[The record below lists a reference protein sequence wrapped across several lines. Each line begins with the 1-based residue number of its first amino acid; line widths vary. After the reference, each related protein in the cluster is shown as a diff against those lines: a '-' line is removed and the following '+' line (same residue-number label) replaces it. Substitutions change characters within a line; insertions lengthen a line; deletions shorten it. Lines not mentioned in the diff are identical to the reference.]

1 MKNLVN
7 FVCSL
12 NIILHS
18 FWSVYEAYV
27 ELGRNHYKRKKQK
40 NTPKKQ
46 GSKIVCTLWAQHCK
60 INMHEKMSKGK

>member
-27 ELGRNHYKRKKQK
+27 ELGKNSYKRKNKKALQTNK
-40 NTPKKQ
+40 DPKLCVHCEHN
-46 GSKIVCTLWAQHCK
+46 IVK
-60 INMHEKMSKGK
+60 

>member
-7 FVCSL
+7 FVWSL

-27 ELGRNHYKRKKQK
+27 ELGK
-40 NTPKKQ
+40 N
-46 GSKIVCTLWAQHCK
+46 SY
-60 INMHEKMSKGK
+60 KGKNKNKKAPQTNNDPKLCVHYEHNIVK